1 MFPTVL
7 FQGLRGRRDRLVWP
21 EQPTT
26 AKYSWRGRDR
36 RAGNADYFLAPA
48 TAIELNH
55 GYTDHDKIKQDFIKL
70 LDPQNG
76 YHEAIYF
83 VYGKPRF
90 RAAVQAGLTK
100 ALQFLAASQAV
111 VIAGCPLHVLVVKTQ
126 RQRSRLWEAT
136 MAAPFLPDTLLWT
149 EVFLTTVEE
158 RSHANGLANQGT
170 TTRQELHIAREEA
183 TSTHDAKMIAAG
195 IPLRS
200 TTARCMF
207 RATQDSRGSNN
218 CKFGPTPLWDN
229 TLQATGG
236 NVLRSDFLDLAAL
249 VASGQTFQ
257 QARWAKLRRVAGVA

>member
-1 MFPTVL
+1 MNFEHFVKPAILMLLQEADDSYRCEGILHHHVTL
-7 FQGLRGRRDRLVWP
+7 CLNEIRPLRLGRRDRLVWP

-111 VIAGCPLHVLVVKTQ
+111 VIAGCPLHVLVVETQ

-200 TTARCMF
+200 TAARCMF
-207 RATQDSRGSNN
+207 PRDTR
-218 CKFGPTPLWDN
+218 
-229 TLQATGG
+229 
-236 NVLRSDFLDLAAL
+236 
-249 VASGQTFQ
+249 
-257 QARWAKLRRVAGVA
+257 